1 MNTQT
6 PKESEKETERTII
19 DKVVVDVDVG
29 VDNKESKQ
37 EQEAEPAKLTAEE
50 LFPPVNVWDELPL
63 KEEILRGIYS
73 YGLERP
79 SPIQSKAILPVMMG
93 HDVIAQAQSGTGK
106 TATFTIGTL
115 SRVDLSLRE
124 EQVLM
129 VAPTRELVQQI
140 VHVVKN
146 IGSCMEGLLVK
157 TVLGGG
163 SIADDI
169 EYFKRNAP
177 QVVVGCPGRILDLLK
192 RRVIHSSNIK
202 TLVLDEADELLSSD
216 FRNQMQDIIG
226 KLPPTVQIALFSAT
240 LPEHIK
246 EVTRC
251 FMNNPVEILVKQEQL
266 TLEGIKQYA
275 VAIHHQNQKY
285 ETLKDLYSSI
295 SVQQCIIYC
304 NSINRVMELYDWLT
318 RDGFAVSCIHS
329 NMSKEDREAA
339 FVDFRKGSSR
349 ILISSNVTSR
359 GIDIQ
364 QVSVVINYDIPHDVS
379 NYLHRIGRS
388 GRWGRKGVA
397 INFITPADVKKMR
410 YIEQYY
416 ATEIQ
421 ELPETF

>member
-1 MNTQT
+1 MNNLNSKGNET
-6 PKESEKETERTII
+6 ESERTII
-19 DKVVVDVDVG
+19 DKVERGGGGGMD
-29 VDNKESKQ
+29 VDNKEP
-37 EQEAEPAKLTAEE
+37 EPEPAKPTVEE
-50 LFPPVNVWDELPL
+50 LFPPVSSWDELPL
-63 KEEILRGIYS
+63 CEEILRGIYS

-79 SPIQSKAILPVMMG
+79 SPIQSKAILPVLQG

-106 TATFTIGTL
+106 TATFTIGSL
-115 SRVDLSLRE
+115 SRIDLSLKE

-146 IGSCMEGLLVK
+146 IGSCMEGLKVK

-163 SIADDI
+163 SIAEDI
-169 EYFKRNAP
+169 EYFKKNAP

-192 RRVIHSSNIK
+192 RRVIRTPHIK
-202 TLVLDEADELLSSD
+202 ALVLDEADELLSSD
-216 FRNQMQDIIG
+216 FRTQMQDIIG

-246 EVTRC
+246 ELTKC

-275 VAIHHQNQKY
+275 VAIHHHNEKY

-329 NMSKEDREAA
+329 NMAKEDREAA
-339 FVDFRKGSSR
+339 FVDFRTGASR

-364 QVSVVINYDIPHDVS
+364 QVSVVINYEIPHDVS

-397 INFITPADVKKMR
+397 INFVTPSDVKKLR